1 MSRQLEDAAIWDAQ
15 DGALAPVADDLASL
29 STADIAARTRAL
41 ENEIKVRVG
50 GQAGGDGAGEMGCGE
65 EEEEEREGGEGWREA
80 GGARCA
86 RRPSGAGGGGGGGKI
101 GCARARAFFPRLRT
115 RN

>member
-50 GQAGGDGAGEMGCGE
+50 G
-65 EEEEEREGGEGWREA
+65 
-80 GGARCA
+80 
-86 RRPSGAGGGGGGGKI
+86 
-101 GCARARAFFPRLRT
+101 
-115 RN
+115 